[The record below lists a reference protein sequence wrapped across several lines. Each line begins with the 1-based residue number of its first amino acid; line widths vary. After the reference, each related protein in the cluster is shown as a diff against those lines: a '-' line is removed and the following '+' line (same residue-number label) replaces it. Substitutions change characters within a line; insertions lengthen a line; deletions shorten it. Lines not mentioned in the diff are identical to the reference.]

1 MIADFWGA
9 IVWKYNDVS
18 DLLRPYIP
26 RILQL
31 LITKMTLTQTQL
43 MLQRQN
49 YEEMNSGERAV
60 TFNSEHDRET
70 GLWTL
75 RKQAATTFDQLSE
88 CFGTED
94 IEILP
99 HVLPTIQGMLQML
112 ETNPLQAE
120 AGLLALGALSTG
132 RAGQDMEMFLPQLVP
147 YLLACQTHTIQEVR
161 TIACWVFSRYASWIC
176 TSSSSTESQQPLVD
190 ILGKFLDSNLKLIF
204 SDYIFN
210 RSHTTNTHILTRIQS
225 SRRDFTSSG
234 RR

>member
-1 MIADFWGA
+1 
-9 IVWKYNDVS
+9 V
-18 DLLRPYIP
+18 RPYIP
-26 RILQL
+26 RILPL

-88 CFGTED
+88 CFGTEE
-94 IEILP
+94 IELLP

-132 RAGQDMEMFLPQLVP
+132 RAGQDMGMFLPQLVP

-161 TIACWVFSRYASWIC
+161 SIACWVFSRYASWIC

-190 ILGKFLDSNLKLIF
+190 VLGKVLMTNLELVL
-204 SDYIFN
+204 SY
-210 RSHTTNTHILTRIQS
+210 NTHTHTHTHTHIQF
-225 SRRDFTSSG
+225 SRWSFTGSD